1 MTNKPPTLNAA
12 LVKVIGVFSYNEE
25 NKLQFKQMG
34 FETLPIDTV
43 LAVGEKKIE
52 DNEKFVK
59 DTYYSEFADLFFP
72 HKKNKNFSPIFL
84 KKEFDFVFEKKE
96 KGEIIPIEARL
107 VNPELYFFSNNTGI
121 FSLTFKILKKD
132 FKYLSDITF
141 CASSFDNKI
150 NENDAKMDFHEWISK
165 NILAGIKLRG
175 ENIETDKYSGSKFK
189 VYTIIDVVENDD
201 ENFYSRNH
209 LLYDIGTRS
218 RDGTMGSNAYNAPSQ
233 QYFEE
238 LMHNNLNIF
247 NNYQGLALLDS
258 FTIVGN
264 DIYPE
269 IANNEFE
276 ANKQNTYN
284 RIYFSM
290 YVFNLFMR
298 YSLFKFNATYKTDP
312 DPRKKRDEFQQFLTD
327 YNFRHIS
334 FNFLPN
340 IFFNKMRN
348 AMGIDD
354 EIEHFESRLNSLAT
368 KIQEDQD
375 KRQAILLGVI
385 SALSSISA
393 IEPIISVLDNFQ
405 KSSGMSII
413 VFYSIFSLLVLSLAL
428 GVLAYLF
435 PRLYEKIVN
444 RVKNKAT
451 KNVQA

>member
-34 FETLPIDTV
+34 YDTLPIDTV
-43 LAVGEKKIE
+43 LAVGEKKIK

-59 DTYYSEFADLFFP
+59 DTYYAEFADLFFP
-72 HKKNKNFSPIFL
+72 HKKNKNATPIFF
-84 KKEFDFVFEKKE
+84 KKEFDFIFEKKE
-96 KGEIIPIEARL
+96 KGEIIPIEARV

-121 FSLTFKILKKD
+121 FSLTFKILEKD

-150 NENDAKMDFHEWISK
+150 NEKDAKMDFHEWISK

-189 VYTIIDVVENDD
+189 VYTIIDVIENDD
-201 ENFYSRNH
+201 ENYYGRNH

-218 RDGTMGSNAYNAPSQ
+218 RVGTMGSNAYNAPSQ

-258 FTIVGN
+258 FTIIGN

-298 YSLFKFNATYKTDP
+298 YSLFKFNATYKIDL
-312 DPRKKRDEFQQFLTD
+312 DPRKKRDEFQQFLTN

-428 GVLAYLF
+428 GVLAFLF

-444 RVKNKAT
+444 RVKYKAT